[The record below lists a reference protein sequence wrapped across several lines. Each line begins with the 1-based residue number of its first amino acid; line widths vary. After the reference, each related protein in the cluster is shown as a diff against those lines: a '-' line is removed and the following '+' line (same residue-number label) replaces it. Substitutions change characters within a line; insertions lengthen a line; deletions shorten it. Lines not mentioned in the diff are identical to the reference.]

1 MKWRDFWYFV
11 ALVALVCL
19 CMSVVSCCPCRKLGE
34 SVESIERDSTYVVRH
49 DTVHIVERETIA
61 LRPLLPSHDHII
73 TREQFSRL
81 DNAYCVSTAEIDTEG
96 LLRHSL
102 DTKDSALMPVH
113 FQRVEHIVRDTVVRW
128 RTNNRTEVKVK
139 EVVRSAWYDRFIRIA
154 CIGLLAVV
162 LIQNRKW
169 IGKVISL
176 WRI

>member
-1 MKWRDFWYFV
+1 MRWRDFWYFV

-19 CMSVVSCCPCRKLGE
+19 CMSVVSCCPCKRLGE
-34 SVESIERDSTYVVRH
+34 SVESIERDSTYVVRY

-102 DTKDSALMPVH
+102 DTKDSALMPVRTV
-113 FQRVEHIVRDTVVRW
+113 RVEHIVRDTVVRW
-128 RTNNRTEVKVK
+128 RTKNRTEVKVK
-139 EVVRSAWYDRFIRIA
+139 EVVRSAWYDRFIRVA
-154 CIGLLAVV
+154 CVGLLAVV

-169 IGKVISL
+169 IGKLIGL
-176 WRI
+176 CRI

>member
-11 ALVALVCL
+11 ALMALVCL
-19 CMSVVSCCPCRKLGE
+19 CISAVACCPCRKLGE

-61 LRPLLPSHDHII
+61 LRPLLPSHDYII
-73 TREQFSRL
+73 TQEQYSRL

-102 DTKDSALMPVH
+102 DTKDSALMPVRTV
-113 FQRVEHIVRDTVVRW
+113 RVEHIVRDTVVRW

-139 EVVRSAWYDRFIRIA
+139 EVVRSAWYDKALRWVSL
-154 CIGLLAVV
+154 GLFAIV
-162 LIQNRKW
+162 IWQNRKW
-169 IGKVISL
+169 IGKLIGL